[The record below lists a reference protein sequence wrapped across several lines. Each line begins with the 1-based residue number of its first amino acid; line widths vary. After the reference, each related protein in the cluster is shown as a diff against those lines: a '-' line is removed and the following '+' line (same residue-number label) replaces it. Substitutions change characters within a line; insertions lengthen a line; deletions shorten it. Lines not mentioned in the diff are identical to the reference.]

1 MARKSGGGFFKWFV
15 LLVLL
20 GGAGYGGWWWYNRKT
35 DEATIEFRTAKPT
48 RGDVTQSVSANGPL
62 SPLKSVTVGSQISG
76 QITNITVDFNSRVV
90 AGQLLAEIDPATYLT
105 KLTEAKANLANAKA
119 SLQLAT
125 VNYRRSKELFEAK
138 LISQSD
144 YDTADANLQQ
154 AQASVEIRES
164 AVATAEVDLSRSKI
178 YAPIGGIIIARAV
191 DVGQTVAASLNSPTL
206 FVIVND
212 LSKMQIDALVSEAD
226 VGNVAEGQSV
236 NFTVDA
242 FPSRTFLGQIRQVR
256 FAAVTNQNVVN
267 YTSIVD
273 VDNSDLKL
281 RPGMTATVN
290 IITDKKSDVLRLA
303 KSALRVKPPEHL
315 LIKTAAPKTNAS
327 ATNTVTTSNSDE
339 LPTPPWRA
347 EGRRP
352 EQGEMQKWMASLT
365 PEQQEKMK
373 QAMQRRGAGGGG
385 GGEGGNRRGGEGGF
399 GGFGGGAPTARPR
412 PEGPQT
418 QTVYV
423 LVKTNSPTGQ
433 PIEMAKAVTIK
444 TGTEDAT
451 NVEVISGLTETDEII
466 TGITTKT
473 TAAPGAGAVSGAMN
487 PFGGRRPGGGR

>member
-1 MARKSGGGFFKWFV
+1 MARKSGGGFFKW
-15 LLVLL
+15 LVLL
-20 GGAGYGGWWWYNRKT
+20 ALLGTAGYGGWWWFNKKP
-35 DEATIEFRTAKPT
+35 EVATIEFRSAKPT
-48 RGDVTQSVSANGPL
+48 RGDVIQSVSANGPL

-76 QITNITVDFNSRVV
+76 QITNITVDFNSRVT

-105 KLTEAKANLANAKA
+105 KLTEGKANLVNAKA
-119 SLQLAT
+119 SLKLAA
-125 VNYRRSKELFEAK
+125 VNYRRSKELYEAK

-154 AQASVEIRES
+154 AQATVEIRDS

-178 YAPIGGIIIARAV
+178 YAPIDGIIIGRAV

-206 FVIVND
+206 FIIVND

-226 VGNVAEGQSV
+226 VGNVTEGQKV

-290 IITDKKSDVLRLA
+290 IITDQKNGVLRLP
-303 KSALRVKPPEHL
+303 KSALRVKPPEAL
-315 LIKTAAPKTNAS
+315 LVKSTSPKDGQSGTNSLTTAN
-327 ATNTVTTSNSDE
+327 NDE

-347 EGRRP
+347 AGRRP

-373 QAMQRRGAGGGG
+373 QSMQRRGGGG
-385 GGEGGNRRGGEGGF
+385 GGGGDG
-399 GGFGGGAPTARPR
+399 GGFGGGGSQAPRPK
-412 PEGPQT
+412 PEGPQI
-418 QTVYV
+418 QTAYL
-423 LVKTNSPTGQ
+423 LVKTNSPSG
-433 PIEMAKAVTIK
+433 PPVEMAKAVTIK
-444 TGTEDAT
+444 TGAEDAT
-451 NVEVISGLTETDEII
+451 YVEVISGLTESDDVII
-466 TGITTKT
+466 GITTKS
-473 TAAPGAGAVSGAMN
+473 AATPGAGSVSSAMS
-487 PFGGRRPGGGR
+487 PFGGRRPGR

>member
-15 LLVLL
+15 LFLVL
-20 GGAGYGGWWWYNRKT
+20 GAAGYGGWWWFNTKPQV
-35 DEATIEFRTAKPT
+35 ATIEFRSAKPT

-76 QITNITVDFNSRVV
+76 QITNITVDFNSRVT

-119 SLQLAT
+119 SLQLAA
-125 VNYRRSKELFEAK
+125 VNYRRSKELYDAK

-154 AQASVEIRES
+154 AQASVEIRDS

-178 YAPIGGIIIARAV
+178 YAPIDGIIIARAV

-290 IITDKKSDVLRLA
+290 IVTDKKSDVLRLA
-303 KSALRVKPPEHL
+303 KSALRVKPPENL
-315 LIKTAAPKTNAS
+315 LVKAAAPNSSPS
-327 ATNTVTTSNSDE
+327 ATNAVTTSNSDE
-339 LPTPPWRA
+339 PPTPPWRT

-365 PEQQEKMK
+365 PAQQEKMK
-373 QAMQRRGAGGGG
+373 QSMQRRGAGGGG
-385 GGEGGNRRGGEGGF
+385 GGDGGNRRGGEGGF
-399 GGFGGGAPTARPR
+399 AGGGVPPARPR
-412 PEGPQT
+412 PDGPQI

-423 LVKTNSPTGQ
+423 LVKTNSPTSQ
-433 PIEMAKAVTIK
+433 PVEMAKAVTVK
-444 TGTEDAT
+444 TGAEDAT
-451 NVEVISGLTETDEII
+451 YVEVISGLTESDDVII
-466 TGITTKT
+466 GITTKT
-473 TAAPGAGAVSGAMN
+473 AATPGAGSVSSAMS
-487 PFGGRRPGGGR
+487 PFGGRRPGR